1 MNTYFHLAWRNL
13 WRNKRRTI
21 IASASA
27 SVFFAV
33 FFALAMRSMQEGS
46 YDYMVDASVSMYT
59 GYIQVHAKEYWD
71 KRSIDKSMEL
81 SSVKIAQID
90 SIEHI
95 TLVTPRLESFS
106 LISYGNVTK
115 VASVVGI
122 DPEKENLMTDLKSK
136 LISGVYLSDNSKGV
150 MIAEGLAKSLKVEIG
165 DSIVLYGQGYHGITA
180 AAQVQVDG
188 IVKFTL
194 PALNKSM
201 VYLSL
206 EYSQWLYSAP
216 NRITSLSIMIDE
228 ASELDEVH
236 SEVSNLFN
244 EKYEVMTWPE
254 LMPEL
259 VQGIEV
265 DNAGGIIMLGILYV
279 IIGFGIFGTVM
290 MMTAERTKEFG
301 ILISV
306 GMKKWRLSLVS
317 LLESLFLSFI
327 GVLAGIIVSIP
338 ILYYLNQNPIPLT
351 GEMAELMLK
360 FGLDPIVP
368 FRFAPNIFIDQFSTV
383 IVIAMISALYPLSF
397 IRKLNPVK
405 AIRK

>member
-1 MNTYFHLAWRNL
+1 MKTYFLLAWRNL
-13 WRNKRRTI
+13 WRNKRRTLI
-21 IASASA
+21 ASA

-46 YDYMVDASVSMYT
+46 YDYMIDASVSMYT
-59 GYIQVHAKEYWD
+59 GYIQVHAKDYWE

-81 SSVKIAQID
+81 SPTKIAQIN
-90 SIEHI
+90 SIKHI
-95 TLVTPRLESFS
+95 TLITPRLESFS
-106 LISYGNVTK
+106 LISYENVTK

-136 LISGVYLSDNSKGV
+136 LISGIYLTENSKGV
-150 MIAEGLAKSLKVEIG
+150 MIAEGLAKLLKVEVG
-165 DSIVLYGQGYHGITA
+165 DSIVLYGQGYHGVTA
-180 AAQVQVDG
+180 ADQVQVEG

-206 EYSQWLYSAP
+206 GYSQWLYAAP
-216 NRITSLSIMIDE
+216 NRITSLSLMIDE
-228 ASELDEVH
+228 ASELNEVH
-236 SEVSNLFN
+236 LEVKKLFD
-244 EKYEVMTWPE
+244 EKYEVMTWQE

-259 VQGIEV
+259 VQSIEV

-306 GMKKWRLSLVS
+306 GMKRWRLSFVS
-317 LLESLFLSFI
+317 FLESLFLSFI

-351 GEMAELMLK
+351 GEMADIMLK
-360 FGLDPIVP
+360 FGLDPILP
-368 FRFAPNIFIDQFSTV
+368 FRFAANIFIDQFLTV

>member
-13 WRNKRRTI
+13 WRNKRRTLI
-21 IASASA
+21 ASA

-71 KRSIDKSMEL
+71 KRSIDKSMEI
-81 SSVKIAQID
+81 SSVKIEQID
-90 SIEHI
+90 SIKHI

-115 VASVVGI
+115 VASVLGI
-122 DPEKENLMTDLKSK
+122 YPEKENLMTDLKSK

-216 NRITSLSIMIDE
+216 NRITSLSLMIDE

-368 FRFAPNIFIDQFSTV
+368 FRFAPNIFIDQFLTV
-383 IVIAMISALYPLSF
+383 IIIAMISALYPLSF

>member
-13 WRNKRRTI
+13 WRNKRRTLI
-21 IASASA
+21 ASA

-71 KRSIDKSMEL
+71 KRSIDKSMEI
-81 SSVKIAQID
+81 SSVKIEQID
-90 SIEHI
+90 SIKHI

-216 NRITSLSIMIDE
+216 NRITSLSLMIDE

-368 FRFAPNIFIDQFSTV
+368 FRFAPNIFIDQFLTV
-383 IVIAMISALYPLSF
+383 IIIAMISALYPLSF

>member
-1 MNTYFHLAWRNL
+1 L
-13 WRNKRRTI
+13 I
-21 IASASA
+21 ASA

-59 GYIQVHAKEYWD
+59 GYIQVHAKDYWD

-106 LISYGNVTK
+106 LVSYENVTK

-122 DPEKENLMTDLKSK
+122 DPEEENLMTDLKSK
-136 LISGVYLSDNSKGV
+136 LISGVYLADDSKGV

-165 DSIVLYGQGYHGITA
+165 DSIVIYGQGYHGVTA

-206 EYSQWLYSAP
+206 VYSQWLYSAA
-216 NRITSLSIMIDE
+216 NRITSLSLMIDE
-228 ASELDEVH
+228 ASELNEVH
-236 SEVSNLFN
+236 SQVNNLFD
-244 EKYEVMTWPE
+244 EKYEVMTWPK

-317 LLESLFLSFI
+317 LLESLFLSLI

-338 ILYYLNQNPIPLT
+338 ILYYFYENPIPLT

-368 FRFAPNIFIDQFSTV
+368 FRFAPNIFIDQFLTV

>member
-1 MNTYFHLAWRNL
+1 MKTYFHLAWRNL
-13 WRNKRRTI
+13 WRNKRRTLI
-21 IASASA
+21 ASA

-33 FFALAMRSMQEGS
+33 FLALVMRSMQEGS

-59 GYIQVHAKEYWD
+59 GYIQVHARDYWD

-81 SSVKIAQID
+81 STTKIEQID
-90 SIEHI
+90 SIEYI

-122 DPEKENLMTDLKSK
+122 NPEKENLMTNLKSK
-136 LISGVYLSDNSKGV
+136 LISGNYLTEESKGV
-150 MIAEGLAKSLKVEIG
+150 MIAEGLARLLKVEIG
-165 DSIVLYGQGYHGITA
+165 DSIVLYGQGYHGVTA
-180 AAQVQVDG
+180 ADQVTVEG

-194 PALNKSM
+194 PLLNKSM
-201 VYLSL
+201 VYLSMDFA
-206 EYSQWLYSAP
+206 QWLYSAP
-216 NRITSLSIMIDE
+216 NRITSLSLMIDE

-236 SEVSNLFN
+236 SKVRNLFN
-244 EKYEVMTWPE
+244 EEYEVMTWHE

-279 IIGFGIFGTVM
+279 VIGFGIFGTVM

-306 GMKKWRLSLVS
+306 GMKRWRLGFVS
-317 LLESLFLSFI
+317 LLESIFLSFI
-327 GVLAGIIVSIP
+327 GVVAGIIVSIP
-338 ILYYLNQNPIPLT
+338 ILYYFYENPIPLT

-360 FGLDPIVP
+360 FGLDPIIP
-368 FRFAPNIFIDQFSTV
+368 FRFAPNIFIDQFLTV
-383 IVIAMISALYPLSF
+383 IFIAMISALYPLSF